1 MNLAIIAVTDRGAK
15 LAQTIKAYFSAD
27 VFVKSGRNPIDEINE
42 YVSLRDLINDIFQK
56 YDAFIFIMATGIV
69 VRVIAPLIVHK
80 SVDPAILVM
89 NESGKHVISLLSG
102 HIGGANELACL
113 VAEKLHAEP
122 IITTATDIN
131 EKIAADMI
139 ATKLNLM
146 IEPFQQLKYINAE
159 IAKGELLEIHLDSS
173 IKNISFYQKKLQGLN
188 LPFKT
193 INLNKEQKPENTLAI
208 IITNQDLAITSR
220 QLLLKPRSVS
230 IGIGCRRNTSKDD
243 ILQAIYE
250 ACSVADVSSD
260 TIMNMASTIV
270 KNDEVGLL
278 MAAQELEVPILFYEN
293 IQLQEVIDKY
303 NVSVSNFV
311 NEQIGVGNVCEA
323 AALLISQSKKIVLH
337 KTKFNKVTV
346 AIAWAK

>member
-1 MNLAIIAVTDRGAK
+1 MTLAIITVTDRGAK
-15 LAQTIKAYFSAD
+15 LAQTIKTYFSAD
-27 VFVKSGRNPIDEINE
+27 VYVKSGRNPLGEKNE
-42 YVSLRDLINDIFQK
+42 YTSLRNLINNIFQK
-56 YDAFIFIMATGIV
+56 YNAFIFIMATGIV

-113 VAEKLHAEP
+113 VAEKIHAEP
-122 IITTATDIN
+122 IITTATDVN
-131 EKIAADMI
+131 EKIAADII

-146 IEPFQQLKYINAE
+146 IYPFESLKYINAE
-159 IAKGELLEIHLDSS
+159 IAKGELVEIYLDLS
-173 IKNISFYQKKLQGLN
+173 IKNINFYKEKLQKLN
-188 LPFKT
+188 LSFKLSD
-193 INLNKEQKPENTLAI
+193 LNKEKQIYDHLAI
-208 IITNQDLAITSR
+208 IITSQDLDITPR
-220 QLLLKPRSVS
+220 QLLLKPRHLS

-250 ACSVADVSSD
+250 ACSMVNVSSD
-260 TIMNMASTIV
+260 IIINIATTIV
-270 KNDEVGLL
+270 KNDEDGLL
-278 MAAQELEVPILFYEN
+278 AAAQELAVPIIFYEN

-303 NVSVSNFV
+303 NISVSKFV

-323 AALLISQSKKIVLH
+323 AALLISQSKKIILH

>member
-15 LAQTIKAYFSAD
+15 LAQTIKIYFSAD
-27 VFVKSGRNPIDEINE
+27 VFVKSGRNPIGEINE
-42 YVSLRDLINDIFQK
+42 YFSLRDLINNIFQK

-113 VAEKLHAEP
+113 VAEKIHAEP
-122 IITTATDIN
+122 IITTATDVN
-131 EKIAADMI
+131 EKIAADII

-146 IEPFQQLKYINAE
+146 IYPFESLKYINAE
-159 IAKGELLEIHLDSS
+159 IAKGELVEIYLDLS
-173 IKNISFYQKKLQGLN
+173 IKNINFYKEKLQRLN
-188 LPFKT
+188 LSFKLSD
-193 INLNKEQKPENTLAI
+193 LNKEKQIYDHLAI
-208 IITNQDLAITSR
+208 IITSQDLDITPR

-250 ACSVADVSSD
+250 ACSIADVSSD
-260 TIMNMASTIV
+260 TIINMASTIV
-270 KNDEVGLL
+270 KSDEVGLL
-278 MAAQELEVPILFYEN
+278 MAAQALEVPILFYEN
-293 IQLQEVIDKY
+293 SQLQEVIDKY

-311 NEQIGVGNVCEA
+311 NEQIGVGNICEA

-346 AIAWAK
+346 AITWAK

>member
-15 LAQTIKAYFSAD
+15 LAQTIKIYFSAD
-27 VFVKSGRNPIDEINE
+27 VFVKSGRNPIGEINE

-146 IEPFQQLKYINAE
+146 IEPFERLKYINAE
-159 IAKGELLEIHLDSS
+159 IAKGELLEIYLDSS
-173 IKNISFYQKKLQGLN
+173 IKNISFYQKKLQDLK
-188 LPFKT
+188 LPFK
-193 INLNKEQKPENTLAI
+193 IIDLNKEQKSGDALAI
-208 IITNQDLAITSR
+208 IITNQDLAITPR

-250 ACSVADVSSD
+250 ACSIADVSID
-260 TIMNMASTIV
+260 TIINMASTIV

-278 MAAQELEVPILFYEN
+278 MAAQELEVPIIFYKN
-293 IQLQEVIDKY
+293 SQLQEVIDKY

-311 NEQIGVGNVCEA
+311 NKQIGVGNVCEA
-323 AALLISQSKKIVLH
+323 AALLISQSKKIILH

>member
-15 LAQTIKAYFSAD
+15 LAQTIKTYFSAD
-27 VFVKSGRNPIDEINE
+27 VFVKSGRNPIGEINE

>member
-15 LAQTIKAYFSAD
+15 LAQTIKTHFSAD
-27 VFVKSGRNPIDEINE
+27 VFVKSGRNPIGELNE
-42 YVSLRDLINDIFQK
+42 YVSLRDLINNIFQK

-69 VRVIAPLIVHK
+69 VRVIAPSIVHK

-113 VAEKLHAEP
+113 VAKKLHAEP

-173 IKNISFYQKKLQGLN
+173 IKNISFYQKKLQGLK

-193 INLNKEQKPENTLAI
+193 IDLNKEQKPENALAI
-208 IITNQDLAITSR
+208 IITNQDLAITPR

-293 IQLQEVIDKY
+293 IQLQEIIDKY